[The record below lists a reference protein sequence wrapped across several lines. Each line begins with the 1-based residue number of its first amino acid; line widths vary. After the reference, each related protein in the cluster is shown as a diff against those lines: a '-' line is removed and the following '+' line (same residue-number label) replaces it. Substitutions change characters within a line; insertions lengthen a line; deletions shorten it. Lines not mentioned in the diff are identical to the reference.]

1 MTRNRIRLFY
11 WLAIIGALSGY
22 LLGEM
27 ILGTGN
33 GLYVAPVAAI
43 VGLLLAW
50 SLDYTRRAEV
60 PPGVSGLPD
69 DRSAAGTPERQRKTT
84 NSVRV
89 VKSQGGRK
97 R

>member
-1 MTRNRIRLFY
+1 MARNRFRIFY
-11 WLAIIGALSGY
+11 WLAIIGALSGN

-50 SLDYTRRAEV
+50 ALDRTRPAEASPRASE
-60 PPGVSGLPD
+60 PTDERTATRP
-69 DRSAAGTPERQRKTT
+69 PERQRKTT
-84 NSVRV
+84 SAVRV
-89 VKSQGGRK
+89 AKSQGGRK

>member
-1 MTRNRIRLFY
+1 MARSRFRLFY
-11 WLAIIGALSGY
+11 WLAIMGALIGY

-33 GLYVAPVAAI
+33 GLYVAPVSAI

-50 SLDYTRRAEV
+50 ALHRTRPADAAPRASE
-60 PPGVSGLPD
+60 PTDERPATKP
-69 DRSAAGTPERQRKTT
+69 AERQRNT
-84 NSVRV
+84 NTVRV
-89 VKSQGGRK
+89 AKSQGGKK

>member
-1 MTRNRIRLFY
+1 MARSRFRLFY
-11 WLAIIGALSGY
+11 WLAIMGALIGY

-33 GLYVAPVAAI
+33 GLYVAPVSAI

-50 SLDYTRRAEV
+50 ALHRTRPANASTRAIE
-60 PPGVSGLPD
+60 PTDERPATRP
-69 DRSAAGTPERQRKTT
+69 PERQRKTNT
-84 NSVRV
+84 VRV
-89 VKSQGGRK
+89 AKSQGGKK

>member
-1 MTRNRIRLFY
+1 MARSRFRLFY

-22 LLGEM
+22 LLGEL

-50 SLDYTRRAEV
+50 ALHRTRPVGEPAPRAEARR
-60 PPGVSGLPD
+60 D
-69 DRSAAGTPERQRKTT
+69 AAPTRPQGRQRSTK
-84 NSVRV
+84 VRV
-89 VKSQGGRK
+89 TKSTQRGK
-97 R
+97 RR

>member
-1 MTRNRIRLFY
+1 MARSRFRLFY
-11 WLAIIGALSGY
+11 WLAIMGALIGY

-33 GLYVAPVAAI
+33 GLYVAPVSAI

-50 SLDYTRRAEV
+50 ALHQTRRADASPRAIESSDER
-60 PPGVSGLPD
+60 PATRP
-69 DRSAAGTPERQRKTT
+69 PERQRKIST
-84 NSVRV
+84 VRV
-89 VKSQGGRK
+89 AKSQQGGKK